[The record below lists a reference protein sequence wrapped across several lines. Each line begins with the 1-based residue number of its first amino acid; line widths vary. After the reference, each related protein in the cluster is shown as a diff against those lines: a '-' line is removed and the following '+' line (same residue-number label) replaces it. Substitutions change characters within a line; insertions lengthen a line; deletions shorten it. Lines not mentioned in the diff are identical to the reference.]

1 MKLVK
6 VSRPATD
13 RAALV
18 SIHGRPD
25 FRQIV
30 GGSADCAPG
39 AGPGQPAG
47 RAAATIV
54 RASSMRA
61 VRTCVP

>member
-1 MKLVK
+1 MKVDQ
-6 VSRPATD
+6 VTRPATD
-13 RAALV
+13 RAASV
-18 SIHGRPD
+18 SIHGRPG

-30 GGSADCAPG
+30 GGPADCAPG